1 MLKSCTI
8 QYFHAAPTHIIG
20 RSVAEHIV
28 ECLFLRNVFR
38 SLADDNG
45 QLYFVIGDV
54 FRDWLRGAGD
64 VYGCIWANNSRR
76 RLIE

>member
-1 MLKSCTI
+1 MI

-28 ECLFLRNVFR
+28 ECFFLRNVLR
-38 SLADDNG
+38 GLANDNG
-45 QLYFVIGDV
+45 QLYFVIRDV
-54 FRDWLRGAGD
+54 FRDWLRGPGD
-64 VYGCIWANNSRR
+64 VYRGIWTNNSRR